1 MVQGGKAL
9 WIKLKERLNKK
20 KYNNDFLFKRFYFF
34 KMINKFLGQ
43 YVK

>member
-20 KYNNDFLFKRFYFF
+20 STIMIFYLSVFIFLK
-34 KMINKFLGQ
+34 
-43 YVK
+43 